1 MNNFGV
7 RAIAK
12 TIKELGLED
21 HRTLNIGNTPNL
33 SVPNY
38 YEEGQKVER
47 MKVDSSSFN
56 MSEAEKQLATKSFSS
71 EPEVIEDF
79 QYVKPIKLLT
89 PEDVVNFCRKDK

>member
-12 TIKELGLED
+12 TIKELGLDD
-21 HRTLNIGNTPNL
+21 HRTFKIGNVPNL
-33 SVPNY
+33 NSPAY
-38 YEEGQKVER
+38 YEEGQMVER
-47 MKVDSSSFN
+47 IKIDSSSFN

-79 QYVKPIKLLT
+79 KYVKPIRLLT
-89 PEDVVNFCRKDK
+89 PEDIINFCRKDK